1 MTQRG
6 HKLAS
11 YGSESLAWLEHTSS
25 QQAAGHLE
33 NPESYTVLSCS
44 ARGRAAG
51 DEGGEQTQHNGQC
64 GQAGMWHTGWGIA
77 EHHTGWCA
85 SLGLSSGLA

>member
-25 QQAAGHLE
+25 QQAAG
-33 NPESYTVLSCS
+33 NPKSYTVLPCS
-44 ARGRAAG
+44 ARGMAAR
-51 DEGGEQTQHNGQC
+51 DEGGEQTQGNGQC
-64 GQAGMWHTGWGIA
+64 GQAGMWHTGWEIA
-77 EHHTGWCA
+77 GRDTGQRA
-85 SLGLSSGLA
+85 SLASSSGLA